1 MFQLDKKIRLRKNS
15 KGFTLAELLIVV
27 AIIGVLVAIG
37 IPIFNSQ
44 LEKAR
49 RTVDLDHARIIGSA
63 LAGAM
68 NSGDLV
74 IPPGHDYQLGIQLKK
89 AGTKKSVDG
98 WVSPSDAGSN
108 ITLCG
113 VIYQGQG
120 SDHGYQMVVNYLKKN
135 YNLDFDAM
143 YCKQSKKDWYTVS
156 ISSDG
161 TLRYGDGTG
170 KVNIGKLVPI
180 ADAAS
185 QE

>member
-1 MFQLDKKIRLRKNS
+1 MFQHDKRIRLRKNT

-74 IPPGHDYQLGIQLKK
+74 IPPGHDYQLGILIRK
-89 AGTKKSVDG
+89 AGKPKAKDG
-98 WVSPSDAGSN
+98 WVSSVSAGDN

-113 VIYQGQG
+113 RVYGTV
-120 SDHGYQMVVNYLKKN
+120 GYSMVLDYLSKN
-135 YNLDFDAM
+135 YNLNFDAM

-170 KVNIGKLVPI
+170 KVNISKLVPI

-185 QE
+185 QK